1 MTNEPIRP
9 YALPP
14 LPPDHVWVEPPDP
27 AEAAGSDLVAIEQGD
42 PFDWYAYRLKQVVFQ
57 GRTAQQ
63 AVLIADTWNYGRAL
77 FLDSVIQSSAED
89 EALYHELL
97 VQPAMLRHP
106 APRDVLLLGGGE
118 GATLREAL
126 AHASVRSVTMVDFD
140 RELVELCRMH
150 LLRWHRGAFEDPR
163 VRLVFDDARAFVERD
178 DARYDVIVIDLVDI
192 LEDMAASRLYSRQF
206 YQLLRRRLRPDGIVA
221 VQGLEFS
228 FSDDRGH
235 AALARTLRSVFPEVH
250 SYRAHIP
257 SFLGAWGFVI
267 ASDWV
272 RPQDWAEAEIDR
284 VIAERLG
291 DWPDHLNGAFLRACF
306 AHCRATQF
314 ALSMPG
320 PLLDD
325 DVAFIPPPDVEEIV
339 TGAMVFPVR

>member
-1 MTNEPIRP
+1 MPSEVTRP
-9 YALPP
+9 YALPK
-14 LPPDHVWVEPPDP
+14 LPPDHIWVEPPDP
-27 AEAAGSDLVAIEQGD
+27 AAAAGSDLVAVEHGD
-42 PFDWYAYRLKQVVFQ
+42 PFDRYIYRLKNVVFQ

-63 AVLIADTWNYGRAL
+63 SVLIADTWNYGRAL

-89 EALYHELL
+89 EALYHEML

-106 APRDVLLLGGGE
+106 SPRDVLVLGGGE
-118 GATLREAL
+118 GASLREVL
-126 AHASVRSVTMVDFD
+126 AHRSVRQVTMVDFD
-140 RELVELCRMH
+140 RELVELCRTH
-150 LLRWHRGAFEDPR
+150 LLRWHRGAFEDKR
-163 VRLVFDDARAFVERD
+163 VRLVFEDARAFVARD
-178 DARYDVIVIDLVDI
+178 DGRYDVIVIDLVDI

-206 YQLLRRRLRPDGIVA
+206 YTLLRQRLRPDGIVV

-235 AALARTLRSVFPEVH
+235 AALARTLRSVFGEVH
-250 SYRAHIP
+250 SYRTHIP

-272 RPQDWAEAEIDR
+272 RPLDWAEAEIDR

-291 DWPDHLNGAFLRACF
+291 DWPDHLNGGFLRACF
-306 AHCRATQF
+306 THCRATQF

-325 DVAFIPPPDVEEIV
+325 DVVFVPPPDVEEIV